1 MGALAIAGASGNSGI
16 VQRVGAPR
24 SFRILPDPTLYPTS
38 SPIGFGGTTYV
49 TNGTA
54 FVSSPGGVPAPSPYH
69 PTGATVVID
78 FENDYYYWNGAV
90 RQKADMTVNT
100 AHPTEGYSIS
110 YPNIVGATHT
120 VMLDWVR
127 DQTIDANGCLFD
139 LSNGGGVREEYSL
152 DSGFPRGSVFMV
164 YTSQKHP
171 PLQYQGSTD
180 VAGGRQ
186 RTIFSVTNTKVVLAL
201 NGSPAL
207 TQTVAAGTH
216 STAPNRL
223 SIGFRGAFGSAG
235 QIPSRQEI
243 KRLVIFPEFF
253 EGEALLDLQTNTPD
267 GRGLAFIGD
276 SLTNSDGL
284 FAYLNGSTFVAQQS
298 SAIGW
303 RVSGLLLD
311 RYRAMSVDG
320 AGGTTL
326 AMQNIRN
333 ANAAWNG
340 GRNRVLII
348 VDAIELTTQEALD
361 AINAMVARMGH
372 DNWLYVEPPY
382 KVGSTQVIV
391 DFRVQQR
398 QTMLA
403 FKELFGNHFV
413 ETEPTFRSLATASP
427 ADQDALAN
435 WYTPP
440 SLLVDD
446 IHYNSLGYNTVAGLI
461 ADAVQAAGY

>member
-1 MGALAIAGASGNSGI
+1 
-16 VQRVGAPR
+16 
-24 SFRILPDPTLYPTS
+24 
-38 SPIGFGGTTYV
+38 
-49 TNGTA
+49 
-54 FVSSPGGVPAPSPYH
+54 
-69 PTGATVVID
+69 
-78 FENDYYYWNGAV
+78 
-90 RQKADMTVNT
+90 
-100 AHPTEGYSIS
+100 
-110 YPNIVGATHT
+110 
-120 VMLDWVR
+120 
-127 DQTIDANGCLFD
+127 
-139 LSNGGGVREEYSL
+139 
-152 DSGFPRGSVFMV
+152 
-164 YTSQKHP
+164 
-171 PLQYQGSTD
+171 LQYQGSTD

-186 RTIFSVTNTKVVLAL
+186 RTIFSVTDTKVVLAL